1 MQDQPSP
8 MTPAAPIDPRHW
20 RRGLAKAVRR
30 PVRAVLRYRPSPIV
44 GALVLGV
51 IVGGGLTAMAVG
63 VVDDHSP
70 SDQAVISQS
79 LTGAAPN
86 EPNGNDGPW
95 DRFGDHHGMRGMN
108 GHDWG
113 SGG

>member
-1 MQDQPSP
+1 VEDQPSP
-8 MTPAAPIDPRHW
+8 MTPIDPRHW

-44 GALVLGV
+44 GALLLGA
-51 IVGGGLTAMAVG
+51 IVGGGLTAITVG
-63 VVDDHSP
+63 VIADHP
-70 SDQAVISQS
+70 PTDRAVISQS

-86 EPNGNDGPW
+86 EPNGNGGPW

-108 GHDWG
+108 GHG
-113 SGG
+113 

>member
-1 MQDQPSP
+1 

-20 RRGLAKAVRR
+20 RRGLAKATRR

-51 IVGGGLTAMAVG
+51 IVGGGLTAVAAG
-63 VVDDHSP
+63 AITDHSTG
-70 SDQAVISQS
+70 DRAVISQS

-86 EPNGNDGPW
+86 EPNGSDGSGGPW
-95 DRFGDHHGMRGMN
+95 DRFGDPPGMRGMD
-108 GHDWG
+108 GHDRG
-113 SGG
+113 DGG